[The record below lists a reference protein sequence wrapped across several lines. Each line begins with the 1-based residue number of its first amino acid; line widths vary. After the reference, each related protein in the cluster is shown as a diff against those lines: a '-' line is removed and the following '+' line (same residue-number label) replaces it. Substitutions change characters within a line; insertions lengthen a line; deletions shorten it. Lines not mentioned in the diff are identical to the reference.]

1 MASNVNWLTDEEE
14 ETKRREGEGRE
25 LGHTMAFDAWKV
37 EGQKELEREEG
48 GRVAN
53 GSHPHPGT
61 GNERNGR

>member
-1 MASNVNWLTDEEE
+1 M
-14 ETKRREGEGRE
+14 EGE